1 MGYVTEFILWAAK
14 RSQLVA
20 HQLIWNMKS
29 NIFKDEEGTVYDGME
44 MTSSL
49 HLHFTSSRPLV
60 HKALTSSL
68 MSVWSMQKQLFSVL
82 WHCWLGDRKG
92 VRPVITLGVGLLVV
106 MIWLELCMSYSSSCH
121 RHSKMQNSNIQVLAY
136 LVVVKSVR

>member
-68 MSVWSMQKQLFSVL
+68 MSV
-82 WHCWLGDRKG
+82 
-92 VRPVITLGVGLLVV
+92 
-106 MIWLELCMSYSSSCH
+106 
-121 RHSKMQNSNIQVLAY
+121 
-136 LVVVKSVR
+136 